1 MTAAEQEILEDWG
14 GWPIIAGSGGIRKA
28 RAARGN
34 SGKSGGVRILYY
46 CMVGE
51 IIYFLDIYA
60 KNEQANITE
69 ASKKFYRETVKYL
82 KEQHYGK
89 VH

>member
-1 MTAAEQEILEDWG
+1 
-14 GWPIIAGSGGIRKA
+14 
-28 RAARGN
+28 
-34 SGKSGGVRILYY
+34 
-46 CMVGE
+46 MVGE